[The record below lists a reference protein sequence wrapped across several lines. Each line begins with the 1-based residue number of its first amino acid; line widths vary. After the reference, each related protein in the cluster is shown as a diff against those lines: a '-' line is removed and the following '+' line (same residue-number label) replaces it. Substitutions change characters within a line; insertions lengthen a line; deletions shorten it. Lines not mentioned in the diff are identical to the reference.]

1 MAVYSI
7 GTNGTEQMILQV
19 TSRFKVFDMVTINL
33 RDGEIVNG
41 EIVYIEKDKVHVT
54 GPYRPIQKIDFKDI
68 SDINSWNP
76 PETWR

>member
-7 GTNGTEQMILQV
+7 GTNGTEQKTLQV
-19 TSRFKVFDMVTINL
+19 TIRFKVFDMVTINL
-33 RDGEIVNG
+33 RDGETVNG

-76 PETWR
+76 PENWR

>member
-7 GTNGTEQMILQV
+7 GTNGTTQLSVQV
-19 TSRFKVFDMVTINL
+19 TIRFKVFDTVRITL
-33 RDGEIVNG
+33 RNGEHADG
-41 EIVYIEKDKVHVT
+41 EIVYIEKDKVHIT
-54 GPYRPIQKIDFKDI
+54 GPYRPIQKINFKDI